1 MPKISVV
8 LPTYNGERFIRKSI
22 ESVISQTETDWEL
35 IIVNDCST
43 DATLDICR
51 EYEAVDARIK
61 VISNEVNRKL
71 PASLNVGFRA
81 AAGEHL
87 TWTSDDNMYKPDALR
102 VMSDF
107 LASNKAYDLV
117 CCEYDIVNESG
128 VKIREFRHINGREKE
143 YYLLSECNVGACF
156 MYTRPLFERVGDYNE
171 NFFCAE
177 DYEYWMRIALSGR
190 IKYLKGNH
198 YTYVSNEYSL
208 TATKQNVVIA
218 KTKEI
223 RSKYLPIFVKHFS
236 ISNKEMAHIYYMMWR
251 YDSDNVDLIWSAANL
266 DRRYLYRAGAHRFKM
281 FRRKVKNA
289 IKKSARAVF
298 Q

>member
-61 VISNEVNRKL
+61 V
-71 PASLNVGFRA
+71 
-81 AAGEHL
+81 
-87 TWTSDDNMYKPDALR
+87 
-102 VMSDF
+102 
-107 LASNKAYDLV
+107 
-117 CCEYDIVNESG
+117 
-128 VKIREFRHINGREKE
+128 IREFRHINGREKE